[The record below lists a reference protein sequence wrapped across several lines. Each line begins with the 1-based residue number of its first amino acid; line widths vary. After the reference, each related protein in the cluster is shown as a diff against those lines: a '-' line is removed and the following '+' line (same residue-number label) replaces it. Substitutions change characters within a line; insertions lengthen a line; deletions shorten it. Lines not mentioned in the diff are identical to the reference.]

1 MENAI
6 TALTTHKI
14 ALIIAAIISIII
26 ILSVLKKLIKL
37 AAVLLALI
45 VLYIAYLAYT
55 GQQVPRTKQEAI
67 KHVMMKIEQLKKE
80 NKKTFKG
87 GI

>member
-1 MENAI
+1 MESAI

-14 ALIIAAIISIII
+14 ALAIAVIISILIV
-26 ILSVLKKLIKL
+26 LSVLKKLLKV

-55 GQQVPRTKQEAI
+55 GQQVPKTQKEAI
-67 KHVMMKIEQLKKE
+67 KHVIIKIDQLKKE
-80 NKKTFKG
+80 SKKSFKG
-87 GI
+87 GL